1 MSRDSHAEWDAYVE
15 EVRSLCATRGIDY
28 LRSFAEKLERVSQG
42 QWLCLSP
49 IRTEKTPS
57 FRFHEGD
64 RPWWHDFGGAQKSGD
79 LIALVIERQGCSYR
93 EAIDELARFFGI
105 HDWDARRGTM
115 KGAAPDPATMLRI
128 WHEDSVARR
137 IFGIATALAHLCHE
151 LLPTRVRE
159 HLREHYGLSDAYLD
173 LEKIGYCPASLLA
186 VAHEQLAYS
195 DEELLSTGWF
205 GYRKKTDGSY
215 EIAPTF
221 ADRIVFPYWK
231 DSLCQYAIGRE
242 FLAGAARP
250 DVRAIYFEDH
260 PEDQGKYRKLPVR
273 NPDDPDKHKHVSPF
287 VQNDVLWG
295 EDSLRRVRDGVV
307 FITEGVTDAAS
318 LAMLGF
324 PVVSPVTVAYRNR
337 DVERVTALFKH
348 HRIRR
353 IVILNDNDTT
363 PDNKHPGLDGAR
375 KMAAGLWAAGFD
387 VRIAR
392 LPRPEGASKIDV
404 NEIVANIVRGRADR
418 DAAEAEAKVEMQRI
432 VDAAENYPEFLIS
445 ETPKKLAPKDLEPWV
460 SDLGTLSAR
469 MNVLE
474 REDLFAKL
482 HRHLGSIPK
491 RPLRNVFSTA
501 VAKAELAG
509 AAPSAD
515 PGDAAPPGAA
525 MAAAAAGG
533 GGAGDGARRL
543 RGSVQAH
550 PNGYYERENAS
561 GVERISTFR
570 LEILR
575 RLAYDKG
582 GPDWLCV
589 RAVGPSKAWD
599 AIDGVPS
606 VLVAEW
612 IVPPLAWVSRR
623 AFVTARPNE
632 KMVFN
637 GSDEDLGGILELL
650 TNDTAYETCPRI
662 RSTGVLG
669 RHVAPDG
676 TLRFVLVAGTLGPD
690 GQWMTPADL
699 VYQPDGGSNLASKLP
714 REPIDLAA
722 PEILATAK
730 TLFEG
735 VFALHQPEAVGAI
748 LCWLMGSLFGPVVR
762 MRLGVGPLLN
772 VFGSPG
778 SGKTSLMKLLWATFV
793 GVVNADMMACDST
806 AFVNTRDFSSAN
818 ALALMLD
825 ELKTDMGFAWERLTR
840 ILRRVY
846 SGETE
851 SRGRADQGMNHY
863 SLNAFVGVL
872 GEERVAPDHALSER
886 TVFVGVDG
894 NWIAMHAETREAYGR
909 LKDLPLHEIAP
920 LLAGWSL
927 RTDALAM
934 ITAAGRLA
942 DTTIARLGYRNIP
955 TRVRVNLT
963 FVAFGA
969 LGIDAF
975 ALEIGAQMTDVSLE
989 RIFRFLLRNNF
1000 EEDEGTDGE
1009 QLDRVRNNVDLFV
1022 IDAATMAN
1030 LGLISDGKHY
1040 VVRDGKV
1047 YLWLAGIESQRAE
1060 WRRGQGLPGHGPRVL
1075 PLARTARE
1083 MVLAGTTYVVDASAR
1098 EYFDDN
1104 RRLRCIVVE
1113 LSKIPSSFGIDSFP
1127 THPLKSYEAG
1137 NKSKTAEEMRER
1149 WRKN

>member
-1 MSRDSHAEWDAYVE
+1 MSRDAHAEWDAYADE
-15 EVRSLCATRGIDY
+15 IRDLAATRGIAY
-28 LRSFAEKLERVSQG
+28 VRSLTDKLENVGKGR
-42 QWLCLSP
+42 WRCLSL
-49 IRTEKTPS
+49 IRTEKTAS
-57 FRFHEGD
+57 FFFDEERGWF
-64 RPWWHDFGGAQKSGD
+64 DFGVARGGD
-79 LIALVIERQGCSYR
+79 LIALVMERNGCSYK
-93 EAIDELARFFGI
+93 EALEELAHFFNVDDWETRKHGI
-105 HDWDARRGTM
+105 HGP
-115 KGAAPDPATMLRI
+115 APDPEKMLKL
-128 WHEDSVARR
+128 WHEGSVARR
-137 IFGIATALAHLCHE
+137 VFSVATALAQVCHE
-151 LLPTRVRE
+151 LLPSRARE
-159 HLREHYGLSDAYLD
+159 HLREHYGFSDAYID
-173 LEKIGYCPASLLA
+173 LEKIGYCPQGLWEHVHDLG
-186 VAHEQLAYS
+186 LPYS
-195 DEELLSTGWF
+195 DEELLATGWF
-205 GYRKKTDGSY
+205 RYGKKSV
-215 EIAPTF
+215 IVPTF
-221 ADRIVFPYWK
+221 AHRIVFPYWK

-242 FLAGAARP
+242 YFAGVKRS
-250 DVRAIYFEDH
+250 DVRASYYEDNQW
-260 PEDQGKYRKLPVR
+260 DQGKYVKLPVR
-273 NPDDPDKHKHVSPF
+273 NPDDPLRHKTVSPY

-295 EDSLRRVRDGVV
+295 EDSLRHLRDGVV
-307 FITEGVTDAAS
+307 YITEGVTDAAS

-324 PVVSPVTVAYRNR
+324 PVVSPVTISYRNR

-375 KMAAGLWAAGFD
+375 KMAAGLFTAGFD

-392 LPRPEGASKIDV
+392 LPRPEGATKIDV
-404 NEIVANIVRGRADR
+404 NEIVATIVRGRADR
-418 DAAEAEAKVEMQRI
+418 EAAEAEARVEI
-432 VDAAENYPEFLIS
+432 LKIADAAENYPEFLIS
-445 ETPKKLAPKDLEPWV
+445 ETPRGIQAKDLEPWV
-460 SDLGTLSAR
+460 VDLGTLAAR
-469 MNVLE
+469 LKVLE
-474 REDLFAKL
+474 REDLLGKL
-482 HRHLGSIPK
+482 HAHLPGVPK
-491 RPLRNVFSTA
+491 RPLGRVFREA
-501 VAKAELAG
+501 VAKAQAEAG
-509 AAPSAD
+509 VTSEPEAAGGASS
-515 PGDAAPPGAA
+515 PGAES
-525 MAAAAAGG
+525 AAAAAGG
-533 GGAGDGARRL
+533 GGAGDGARKL

-550 PNGYYERENAS
+550 PNGYYERESA
-561 GVERISTFR
+561 GGIERISTFR

-599 AIDGVPS
+599 AVDGVPA
-606 VLVAEW
+606 VLVGEW

-623 AFVTARPNE
+623 SFVTLKPNE

-637 GSDEDLGGILELL
+637 GSDEDLGGILDLL
-650 TNDTAYETCPRI
+650 TNDAAYETCPRI

-676 TLRFVLVAGTLGPD
+676 SLRFVLVAGTLGPD
-690 GQWMTPADL
+690 GQWMQPADL
-699 VYQPDGGSNLASKLP
+699 VYQPDGGASLASKLP
-714 REPIDLAA
+714 REPVDLGA
-722 PEILATAK
+722 PSIRETAR

-762 MRLGVGPLLN
+762 ARLGVGPLLN
-772 VFGSPG
+772 VYGSPG
-778 SGKTSLMKLLWATFV
+778 SGKTTLMKLLWATFA

-806 AFVNTRDFSSAN
+806 PFVNTRDFSSAN
-818 ALALMLD
+818 ALPLMLD
-825 ELKTDMGFAWERLTR
+825 ELNADTGLTWERLTR

-894 NWIAMHAETREAYGR
+894 NWVALHAETREAYGR

-927 RTDALAM
+927 RADALAM
-934 ITAAGRLA
+934 LAAAGRLA
-942 DTTIARLGYRNIP
+942 DTTIARIGYRNIP

-1009 QLDRVRNNVDLFV
+1009 PLDRVRNNVDLFV

-1040 VVRDGKV
+1040 LVRDGKV
-1047 YLWLAGIESQRAE
+1047 YLWLAGIESERAE

-1104 RRLRCIVVE
+1104 KRLRCIVVE

-1137 NKSKTAEEMRER
+1137 NKSKTAEEMKER